1 LHLTGCIY
9 GDYAN
14 NKGKEMTH
22 LEILTALEKQ
32 GITPYR
38 IEQETPLT
46 QAAIS
51 KWKSG
56 KTSPNASSMA
66 ILETYA
72 KEKGAI

>member
-1 LHLTGCIY
+1 M
-9 GDYAN
+9 N
-14 NKGKEMTH
+14 H

-38 IEQETPLT
+38 IAQETTLMEM
-46 QAAIS
+46 AIS

-56 KTSPNASSMA
+56 KTKKPNTSSMA

-72 KEKGAI
+72 KEKGVI